1 MLDVPC
7 FGLLSVLLTFVFAV
21 VAEMVER
28 DHLWGCFGKGVAR
41 NVDLLFMLSTDNST
55 LLSNILIMDNYHDE
69 LAITISLC

>member
-28 DHLWGCFGKGVAR
+28 SSVGLLREGCGEECGSLV
-41 NVDLLFMLSTDNST
+41 
-55 LLSNILIMDNYHDE
+55 Y
-69 LAITISLC
+69 AINR

>member
-28 DHLWGCFGKGVAR
+28 DHLWGCFGKGVAEECGSL
-41 NVDLLFMLSTDNST
+41 V
-55 LLSNILIMDNYHDE
+55 Y
-69 LAITISLC
+69 AINR